1 MSFSVKV
8 SVQVDGVADQT
19 LALADFQRLSLQQ
32 HVLQHHRFD
41 LDFSCET
48 LSKALNIK
56 AALVPIQAHEHL
68 SGKNI
73 TLGWT
78 SRRAEAGGGSFQFKG
93 IITDISVQTDAD
105 LVNYYRLSGYS
116 PTFLLEDGG
125 QSRTFVKKTLSAIFR
140 QVLGAY
146 PGNAFARQL
155 QAQGQQVLPYTVQYQ
170 ETNFHFLS
178 RLAAQQGEW
187 LYYNG
192 TTLRLGREPAKVL
205 PFRSSSAQVF
215 SLSMGL
221 QPSRTEGASYNYRSH
236 APVRATAAPPAAGYA
251 LNQFAVEKSTAL
263 FTQPQR
269 VAVSTGYDQS
279 QLQRALDGLAASRA
293 GSQVALVGSG
303 EVFATRPGSVLDV
316 QDALGTAYGQF
327 RVLAV
332 RHEIDGEGNYQNQFE
347 AQPEAAATPP
357 PNPYAGAP
365 TGQPELAEVID
376 LGDPRGLGRLR
387 VRYYWSVATPADA
400 ESGWLRVS
408 TPYSGDGKGQLFTPE
423 KGSQV
428 LVGYEQGQAELP
440 VVLGN
445 LFHPQNPQQ
454 AKYTTANN
462 QLKGLQTAGGNKFV
476 MSDAA
481 GAQTILLSNSNKK
494 GTSILVSFQG
504 DGSVSITTNG
514 PINLTSGDSISIE
527 AKKNISLRAGEDIT
541 LAATKNILA
550 ETEKESIGI
559 RAQKE
564 LLLTAV
570 TKDLTLEAA
579 GKKLVAKAA
588 DNIEI
593 VASGVAK
600 ISGSDIKWSKP

>member
-116 PTFLLEDGG
+116 PTFLMEDGG

-187 LYYNG
+187 LYYDG

-236 APVRATAAPPAAGYA
+236 APVRATATPPAAGYA

-327 RVLAV
+327 RVLTV

-445 LFHPQNPQQ
+445 LFHAQNPQQ
-454 AKYTTANN
+454 AKYTTADNH
-462 QLKGLQTAGGNKFV
+462 LKGLQTAGGNKVV
-476 MSDAA
+476 MSDKK
-481 GAQTILLSNSNKK
+481 GEQTILLSNTNNK
-494 GTSILVSFQG
+494 GTAVEVGFKG
-504 DGSVSITTNG
+504 DGSITIKSNG
-514 PINLTSGDSISIE
+514 PVTVLSP
-527 AKKNISLRAGEDIT
+527 DIT
-541 LAATKNILA
+541 LEAGAKGTIKLHAKTITLLAEEEVAVTSKQKSITLKAAENIAATA
-550 ETEKESIGI
+550 TKEVQVKATSKLGLDGGGELDLKAGKIAKSIG
-559 RAQKE
+559 
-564 LLLTAV
+564 
-570 TKDLTLEAA
+570 
-579 GKKLVAKAA
+579 
-588 DNIEI
+588 
-593 VASGVAK
+593 
-600 ISGSDIKWSKP
+600 